1 MLLRCPRCSNF
12 LLPLKAMFKD
22 SAGRTECHICKSNLV
37 ISRPSWVIG
46 LVIVAGTAT
55 YRAIRSYE
63 NFAVVFVVSLLV
75 GITVD
80 ICFSKLKVNS

>member
-1 MLLRCPRCSNF
+1 
-12 LLPLKAMFKD
+12 MFRG
-22 SAGRTECHICKSNLV
+22 STGRAECHICKSNLV
-37 ISRPSWVIG
+37 ISRPSWVTG
-46 LVIVAGTAT
+46 LIIVAGTAT

-63 NFAVVFVVSLLV
+63 NFAIVFVVSLIV